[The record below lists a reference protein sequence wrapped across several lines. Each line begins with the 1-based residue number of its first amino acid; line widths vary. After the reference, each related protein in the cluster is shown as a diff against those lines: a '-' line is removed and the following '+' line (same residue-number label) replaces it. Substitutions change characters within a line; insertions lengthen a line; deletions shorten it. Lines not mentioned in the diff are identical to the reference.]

1 VSLDALA
8 PDQRAVVQ
16 LVLQQDRS
24 YEDLAGL
31 LGITAAAVRERAHN
45 GLERLAPT
53 EGVSDDERAAVSD
66 YLLGQ
71 QSVSRREATR
81 ALLSTSGTARAWAQ
95 AVRAELAEVARGPL
109 PDVPAS
115 ETARAAAEPEDA
127 PDPFEPDEGPF
138 VPDEA
143 EEPAADRPVIADPLT
158 ETPADEPAPTRA
170 RPRPRRE
177 PVPDYGFDAP
187 EEETDDRL
195 VPGAAAG
202 ARTSRLGGA
211 LLIAGLGIFVAALI
225 VWLVTR
231 GDDGDK
237 TSAGTTTT
245 EETATPSP
253 TATPDFQAIGALAL
267 RSADGDDARG
277 QMILFAAQGGEVA
290 FNIKARNVPPSEQG
304 EAYGVWLTGGE
315 ENHFLG
321 FTPPVGD
328 DGRLA
333 VSGPRERDQR
343 NFARW
348 FTESPKQKLVV
359 SVETQEGATSPGPL
373 VLTGDVKDL
382 ITASGATATPTP

>member
-31 LGITAAAVRERAHN
+31 LGITATAVRERAHN
-45 GLERLAPT
+45 GLARLAPT
-53 EGVSDDERAAVSD
+53 EGVSEDERSAVSD

-81 ALLSTSGTARAWAQ
+81 ALLATSGTARAWAQ
-95 AVRAELAEVARGPL
+95 AVRTELADVARGPL

-115 ETARAAAEPEDA
+115 ETARTAAEPEDA
-127 PDPFEPDEGPF
+127 AFEPDEGPF
-138 VPDEA
+138 VPDEPD
-143 EEPAADRPVIADPLT
+143 EPAADRPVIADPLT
-158 ETPADEPAPTRA
+158 DEPAEEPAPTRA

-187 EEETDDRL
+187 DEEPDDRL
-195 VPGAAAG
+195 RPGAAAG

-253 TATPDFQAIGALAL
+253 TATPDFVPIGTLAL
-267 RSADGDDARG
+267 ESADGDDARA
-277 QMILFAAQGGEVA
+277 QMILFAAQSGEVA
-290 FNIKARNVPPSEQG
+290 FNIKGRNVPPSEQG
-304 EAYGVWLTGGE
+304 EAYGVWLTGGDKA
-315 ENHFLG
+315 HFLG

-333 VSGPRERDQR
+333 VSGPRDRDQQ

-348 FTESPKQKLVV
+348 FTSAKQLVV

-373 VLTGDVKDL
+373 VLSGDVKDL
-382 ITASGATATPTP
+382 VTAGGAAATPTP